1 VSFLEVQEY
10 IQAGRVIAGA
20 DFEIIHP
27 EKYLNF
33 MIYPSPGK
41 ISFSKGSS
49 QEMTHMIPAKAF
61 RSPGIFCDQGN

>member
-33 MIYPSPGK
+33 MIYPSLARLA
-41 ISFSKGSS
+41 S
-49 QEMTHMIPAKAF
+49 AKAHH
-61 RSPGIFCDQGN
+61 RR